1 MRIGGT
7 NITPSAM
14 LNRRCTSPHKT
25 LFIKNQN
32 SIFVGHVFTKTMFE
46 SLIKYINSYI
56 STPLTD
62 GQEALIKDTFVY
74 KKIRKKQYFLQEGEV
89 CKYAA
94 FIVKGA
100 MRQYSVDDNGVE
112 HIIHLYIEN
121 WWACD
126 RESYIKLTPSI
137 YNIDAWEDTDVL
149 LMTKADYVKLSQ
161 PIPAL
166 IEMSRNLDDRNYIAT
181 QKRLNASNNFSAEKR
196 YEDFVSYYP
205 EFLQRFPQHI
215 IASYLG
221 ITKVTLS
228 RIRRAGMKK

>member
-1 MRIGGT
+1 V
-7 NITPSAM
+7 
-14 LNRRCTSPHKT
+14 HET
-25 LFIKNQN
+25 LLQYIKEH
-32 SIFVGHVFTKTMFE
+32 ST
-46 SLIKYINSYI
+46 
-56 STPLTD
+56 TPLSDRDAEVITK
-62 GQEALIKDTFVY
+62 AFLLKHF
-74 KKIRKKQYFLQEGEV
+74 RKRQYFLQEGEV

-181 QKRLNASNNFSAEKR
+181 QKRLNASNNLSAEKR